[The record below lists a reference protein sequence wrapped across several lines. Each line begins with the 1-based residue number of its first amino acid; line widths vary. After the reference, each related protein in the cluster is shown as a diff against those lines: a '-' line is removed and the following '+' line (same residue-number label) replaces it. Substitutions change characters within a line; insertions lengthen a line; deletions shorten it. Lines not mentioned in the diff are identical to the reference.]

1 MATGDSQPSTP
12 LKLEDWKSVLIRWAI
27 QQSFPAVMLLVQTG
41 VIMYMG
47 WYAINT
53 AIPQHLRSI
62 QDGYDKQEAVHQK
75 IINDVVASAEKE
87 REFYR
92 TVFMSMMN
100 DMKSYKENRSGS

>member
-1 MATGDSQPSTP
+1 MATGDSQSGS

-27 QQSFPAVMLLVQTG
+27 QQSFPAAMLLVQTG
-41 VIMYMG
+41 VILYMG
-47 WYAINT
+47 WYAIDT

-62 QDGYDKQEAVHQK
+62 QEGYDKQEAVHQK
-75 IINDVVASAEKE
+75 VINDVVDSAEKE

-100 DMKSYKENRSGS
+100 DMKAYRENRAGS